1 VNKGQVEIKVEVEK
15 TERLEVGGGRAMK
28 QMKQGKKKSSS
39 QAAITTGVV
48 LLVFLFLAGGLIYL
62 LKTDKGGGGKKV
74 FVANVDL
81 VKPSLDRPPP
91 PPKEKLPEPELQK
104 KETIVAPQDMA
115 QPQQSSAKGDDKP
128 SAEGPLGLDAQG
140 GAGSDGFGLAGRKG
154 GRDVTTLGTGGGKIG
169 GGGDPA
175 ALLRQFA
182 PYTRLVEEDVNRLV
196 RKRLE
201 ENGGIPKGKLETT
214 AEIVVSNKGAV
225 REYRIIRSSGN
236 RSMDDAVKESLKY
249 AKISQPLPE
258 GCPKT
263 MSIRI
268 SSQG

>member
-1 VNKGQVEIKVEVEK
+1 
-15 TERLEVGGGRAMK
+15 MK
-28 QMKQGKKKSSS
+28 QKKKKSSS

-48 LLVFLFLAGGLIYL
+48 LVIFCFLAGGLIYL
-62 LKTDKGGGGKKV
+62 LKTDKGGGKKV
-74 FVANVDL
+74 FVTNVDL
-81 VKPSLDRPPP
+81 VKPNSPDKPPP
-91 PPKEKLPEPELQK
+91 PPKEKPPEPEAQK
-104 KETIVAPQDMA
+104 KETIVAPQDML

-154 GRDVTTLGTGGGKIG
+154 GRDVTTLGAGTGKIG

-214 AEIVVSNKGAV
+214 AEIVVSNRGAV